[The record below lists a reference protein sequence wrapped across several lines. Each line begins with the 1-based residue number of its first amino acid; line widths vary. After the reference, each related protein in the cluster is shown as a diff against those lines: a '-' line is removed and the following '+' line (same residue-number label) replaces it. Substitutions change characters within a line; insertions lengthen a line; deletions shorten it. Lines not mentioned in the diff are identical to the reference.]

1 MKLSIKQI
9 IQMSFIG
16 LTAIILVLT
25 FLVISLYFN
34 QNKLYENQNRK
45 FESYLLA
52 DELRQSSDD
61 LTRLM
66 RTYSMTGDKKYKDY
80 FFTVLDIRNGKKPR
94 PEKYNRIYWDFL
106 TVNGNKPRPDANA
119 IKLSDLMRE
128 QGITDEEFSKL
139 EEARKNS
146 DALVR
151 TEEIAMS
158 AMQGKLEENAKTLI
172 LPYESLTDFA
182 KRILHDEKYHS
193 DKYKIM
199 KPIDDFYIL
208 LEERSNKEVA
218 ESKDRQTFLL
228 KITLTV
234 LFLLVFILLA
244 SFYYIHREITVP
256 ILNFTKEIEVITTS
270 KDLRKQLIND
280 NHNEIGQLGIKF
292 NEFIKSI
299 HSVFIGFQSNSKGVN
314 ELANSLEFTIKETK
328 ESFEEVSIATESV
341 ANETGQLMQLTETIT
356 EMMNESKNKISTGT
370 SLALNNSN
378 SAQSLLAE
386 ITSAYKELNQA
397 NKELQTISNQ
407 LDETAKATEILSE
420 RSREIHSVLIS
431 VREISKQTGLLALN
445 AAIESARAG
454 EHGKGFAIVADE
466 VGNLAAQTQQATT
479 KISQVVND
487 ISLEINN
494 SVNKIRL
501 TNESSKNLF
510 QIIGK
515 IEKVIS
521 NNVSIVKDS
530 EKESS
535 LISSEL
541 SGIEAK
547 IIEVNNVTK
556 QILGINQHLAAS
568 GEEVSVAMKSK
579 FSALDKISGEIMTLN
594 AENKTLQREII
605 QFKI

>member
-16 LTAIILVLT
+16 LTSIILVLT
-25 FLVISLYFN
+25 FLVISLYIN
-34 QNKLYENQNRK
+34 QNQLYEKQNRK

-66 RTYSMTGDKKYKDY
+66 RTYSMTSDTKYKDH
-80 FFTVLDIRNGKKPR
+80 FFTILDIRNGKKPR
-94 PEKYNRIYWDFL
+94 PEKYNRIYWDFY
-106 TVNGNKPRPDANA
+106 TVNGSKPRPDTNT
-119 IKLSDLMRE
+119 IKLADLMKE
-128 QGITDEEFSKL
+128 QGITQDEFAKL
-139 EEARKNS
+139 EEARINS
-146 DALVR
+146 DGLVR

-158 AMQGKLEENAKTLI
+158 AMQGKLEADAKSLI
-172 LPYESLTDFA
+172 LPNETLTDFA

-193 DKYKIM
+193 DKFKIM

-208 LEERSNKEVA
+208 LEERSNKEVIQ
-218 ESKDRQTFLL
+218 SKEKQNFLL
-228 KITLTV
+228 QLTLMV
-234 LFLLVFILLA
+234 LLLLVFILLG
-244 SFYYIHREITVP
+244 SFYYIHREVTVP
-256 ILNFTKEIEVITTS
+256 ILNFTNEIEVITAS
-270 KDLRKQLIND
+270 KDLTKQLITSSQ
-280 NHNEIGQLGIKF
+280 NEMGQLAIKF

-299 HSVFIGFQSNSKGVN
+299 HSLFIGFQSNSKGVN
-314 ELANSLEFTIKETK
+314 ELANSLEYTIKNTK
-328 ESFEEVSIATESV
+328 ESFEEVSVATDSV
-341 ANETGQLMQLTETIT
+341 SDETGRLMQLTESIN
-356 EMMNESKNKISTGT
+356 EMMYESKSKIATGAN
-370 SLALNNSN
+370 LAFNNSKN
-378 SAQSLLAE
+378 SQNLLAE
-386 ITSAYKELNQA
+386 ITSAYKELNEA
-397 NKELQTISNQ
+397 NRELKIISSQ

-420 RSREIHSVLIS
+420 RSREINSVLIS

-487 ISLEINN
+487 ITLEISS

-521 NNVSIVKDS
+521 NNVSTVKATQ
-530 EKESS
+530 EESS
-535 LISSEL
+535 HISSEL
-541 SGIEAK
+541 SDIENN
-547 IIEVNNVTK
+547 IIQVNNITK
-556 QILGINQHLAAS
+556 QILTINQHLTAS
-568 GEEVSVAMKSK
+568 GEEVSVAIKSK
-579 FSALDKISGEIMTLN
+579 FSAFDKLKEEIVALN
-594 AENKTLQREII
+594 SENKSLQAEII

>member
-1 MKLSIKQI
+1 MK
-9 IQMSFIG
+9 
-16 LTAIILVLT
+16 
-25 FLVISLYFN
+25 
-34 QNKLYENQNRK
+34 
-45 FESYLLA
+45 
-52 DELRQSSDD
+52 
-61 LTRLM
+61 
-66 RTYSMTGDKKYKDY
+66 
-80 FFTVLDIRNGKKPR
+80 
-94 PEKYNRIYWDFL
+94 
-106 TVNGNKPRPDANA
+106 
-119 IKLSDLMRE
+119 E
-128 QGITDEEFSKL
+128 QGITEEEFLKL

-158 AMQGKLEENAKTLI
+158 AMQGKLEDDAKNLI

-208 LEERSNKEVA
+208 LEDRSNKEVA
-218 ESKDRQTFLL
+218 DSKDNQTFLL

-234 LFLLVFILLA
+234 LFLLVFIQLA

-256 ILNFTKEIEVITTS
+256 ILNFTNEIEIITTN

-314 ELANSLEFTIKETK
+314 ELANSLEITIRETK

-341 ANETGQLMQLTETIT
+341 ANETGNLMQLTETIT
-356 EMMNESKNKISTGT
+356 EMMNESKNKISTGS

-386 ITSAYKELNQA
+386 ITYAYKELNQA
-397 NKELQTISNQ
+397 NRELQTISTQ

-541 SGIEAK
+541 SGIERK
-547 IIEVNNVTK
+547 ITEVNNVTK
-556 QILGINQHLAAS
+556 QILSINQHLAAS

-579 FSALDKISGEIMTLN
+579 FSALDKISEEIITLN
-594 AENKTLQREII
+594 TENKTLQREII